1 MTERNTLMRTA
12 HDLGL
17 AAWFGGSLMGAVGLN
32 GAAKEEGVTEFGI
45 ARIASV
51 GWAKWTPLGAAA
63 IGSHLVG
70 GAGLLLAN
78 SGRVNRQRCVAAA
91 TAAKTL
97 LTGGALAATAYTR
110 ILGKKVD
117 LASSRKEEGQETAEE
132 IPVGVHQAQK
142 QLAVMQWV
150 VPALTAGLIAMNA
163 LMGEQQRPSQQSAGV
178 LRRALTLNDRP

>member
-17 AAWFGGSLMGAVGLN
+17 AAWFGGSLMGAVGVN
-32 GAAKEEGVTEFGI
+32 GAAREEGVTEVGI

-78 SGRVNRQRCVAAA
+78 SGRVSEQRSVAAA
-91 TAAKTL
+91 TVAKAL

-110 ILGKKVD
+110 ILGKKVE
-117 LASSRKEEGQETAEE
+117 LASSQKQEAQETAEE
-132 IPVGVHQAQK
+132 IPVGVHQAQR
-142 QLAVMQWV
+142 QLDVMQWV
-150 VPALTAGLIAMNA
+150 VPGLTAGLIALNA
-163 LMGEQQRPSQQSAGV
+163 LMGEQQRPSQQAVGV
-178 LRRALTLNDRP
+178 LRRSLAGRYRP